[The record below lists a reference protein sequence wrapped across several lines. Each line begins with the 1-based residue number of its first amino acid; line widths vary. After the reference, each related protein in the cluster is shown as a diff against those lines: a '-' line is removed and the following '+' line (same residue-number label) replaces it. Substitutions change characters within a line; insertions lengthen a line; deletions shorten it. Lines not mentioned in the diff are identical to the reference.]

1 MHQHQV
7 VVLASGLAETIDA
20 VADRLLPVLSAGED
34 PLQLGDVELVGV
46 GLQHRFPS
54 GETYHGDAVDVGM
67 LLKRLHRVD
76 DDRAVV
82 YVHKLLGNV
91 LSHAVAGSAGDDEC
105 IVHIVVS
112 VFFTAKITQ
121 ISDICK
127 HSGASIC

>member
-1 MHQHQV
+1 MHQYEV
-7 VVLASGLAETIDA
+7 GVLASGLAETIDA
-20 VADRLLPVLSAGED
+20 VVDRLLPVLSAGED

-54 GETYHGDAVDVGM
+54 RETHHGDAVDVGM

-82 YVHKLLGNV
+82 YVHELLGDV
-91 LSHAVAGSAGDDEC
+91 LPHAVAGPAGDDEC

-112 VFFTAKITQ
+112 VFFMAKITQ
-121 ISDICK
+121 ISEVDK
-127 HSGASIC
+127 ALPVLF